1 MSYLYIS
8 QIAKAESPSCA
19 ISKQTV
25 QPVEDCP
32 RTAEEWR
39 KAATRKN
46 CSAYA
51 GQCDKPDQFVYHCVI
66 NAYIN
71 EMLEV
76 CAYKLSIV
84 LGKKVFW
91 NYEL

>member
-8 QIAKAESPSCA
+8 QITKAESSSCA

-25 QPVEDCP
+25 QPVVDCP
-32 RTAEEWR
+32 RSAEEWR
-39 KAATRKN
+39 KAAARKN

-51 GQCDKPDQFVYHCVI
+51 YRCDRPDQFVYHCVI

-71 EMLEV
+71 ETLEV
-76 CAYKLSIV
+76 CAYSQKIV
-84 LGKKVFW
+84 HGKKDFW
-91 NYEL
+91 F

>member
-1 MSYLYIS
+1 MCYLYIS

-19 ISKQTV
+19 ISNHTV

-39 KAATRKN
+39 KAAAKKN

-51 GQCDKPDQFVYHCVI
+51 HLCDRPGQFVYHCVI
-66 NAYIN
+66 NPYIN
-71 EMLEV
+71 ETLEV
-76 CAYKLSIV
+76 CACSQKIV
-84 LGKKVFW
+84 FGKKDFLDL
-91 NYEL
+91 N